1 MKTMYKQ
8 ASLAFVTVMISAASV
23 TASEAA
29 IEVQPMVV
37 KQVFE
42 EAKKNN
48 NWKTAFATGKEEQI
62 VFMSISPATNP
73 KNEIGTEVHPFDQ
86 VILIVQ
92 GNGNAIIN
100 GKQTAVT
107 AGDMIF
113 IPKGIQHNV
122 VNLGGDKELKLI
134 SFYSET
140 DIPKGAAYKM
150 KSDQPARED

>member
-1 MKTMYKQ
+1 MYKQ